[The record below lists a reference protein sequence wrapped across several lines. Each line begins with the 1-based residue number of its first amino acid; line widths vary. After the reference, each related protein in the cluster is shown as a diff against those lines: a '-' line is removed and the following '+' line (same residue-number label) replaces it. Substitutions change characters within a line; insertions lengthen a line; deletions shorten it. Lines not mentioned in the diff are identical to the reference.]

1 MLHNS
6 YLMRC
11 WMFNKLSVKLKV
23 MGGFFLVILFTLIIG
38 LTALVIMNNFNNA
51 AGFVHEI
58 INVKHGRTYN
68 RQQALTKASKLFF
81 NYQWDVASLSN
92 SQVDELKGAVQTIV
106 DSMKAMTGKTDPQ
119 ITNAIKGSVNA
130 INEAFN
136 SEFLPAIMEKN
147 QERATNV
154 YRNVIY
160 PNFEIAETNQ
170 SKLGEAHLQLAG
182 QAIESNTSM
191 VPFYFTLGLLIIACI
206 IALLIAYAVTNYTVN
221 NLDKAV
227 KAATEIA
234 DGNLTHKIESNSKD
248 EFGTLIRATDAMRQE
263 LNDLVSK
270 IKDSVAK
277 AVTDFNE
284 INNITIKINNSAE
297 TTESKAVTVAA
308 ASDEMVSTTGDIAK
322 NCQSAALESE
332 HANNTTEQGVS
343 EINGTIESIQSQ
355 VEATRQNAEQIKA
368 LVDQSQ
374 KVGTIVQT
382 IEDIASQTNLLALNA
397 AIEAARAGEAGKGFA
412 VVADEVRA
420 LASRTATSTQ
430 DIIKMVT
437 QIQNDANNANESMV
451 QSLQNMDALSGQTT
465 NIQGMLGSII
475 DQVASVNSQITQIA
489 TAAEEQT
496 TATSEISSNMQ
507 GITGESQELRSM
519 VNSAQEMV
527 NDSVHNLNSLR
538 DMVARFRV

>member
-1 MLHNS
+1 
-6 YLMRC
+6 
-11 WMFNKLSVKLKV
+11 MFNKLSVKLKV

-38 LTALVIMNNFNNA
+38 LTALVIMNNFNKA
-51 AGFVHEI
+51 AGYVHEI

-92 SQVDELKGAVQTIV
+92 SQLDELKGAVQTIV

-136 SEFLPAIMEKN
+136 SEFLPAVMEKN

-191 VPFYFTLGLLIIACI
+191 VPFYFTLGLLFFACI
-206 IALLIAYAVTNYTVN
+206 VALLIAYAVTNYTVN

-297 TTESKAVTVAA
+297 TTENKAVTVAA

-322 NCQSAALESE
+322 NCQSAASASE
-332 HANNTTEQGVS
+332 VANNTTEQGVS

-527 NDSVHNLNSLR
+527 NNSVQNLNSLR
-538 DMVARFRV
+538 DMVEKFRV

>member
-1 MLHNS
+1 ML
-6 YLMRC
+6 
-11 WMFNKLSVKLKV
+11 NKLSVKLKV

-51 AGFVHEI
+51 AGYVHEI

-136 SEFLPAIMEKN
+136 SEFLPAVMEKN

-191 VPFYFTLGLLIIACI
+191 VPFYFTLGLLVFACI
-206 IALLIAYAVTNYTVN
+206 VALLIAYAVTNYTVN

-297 TTESKAVTVAA
+297 TTENKAVTVAA

-322 NCQSAALESE
+322 NC
-332 HANNTTEQGVS
+332 
-343 EINGTIESIQSQ
+343 
-355 VEATRQNAEQIKA
+355 
-368 LVDQSQ
+368 
-374 KVGTIVQT
+374 
-382 IEDIASQTNLLALNA
+382 
-397 AIEAARAGEAGKGFA
+397 
-412 VVADEVRA
+412 
-420 LASRTATSTQ
+420 
-430 DIIKMVT
+430 
-437 QIQNDANNANESMV
+437 
-451 QSLQNMDALSGQTT
+451 
-465 NIQGMLGSII
+465 
-475 DQVASVNSQITQIA
+475 
-489 TAAEEQT
+489 
-496 TATSEISSNMQ
+496 
-507 GITGESQELRSM
+507 
-519 VNSAQEMV
+519 
-527 NDSVHNLNSLR
+527 
-538 DMVARFRV
+538 